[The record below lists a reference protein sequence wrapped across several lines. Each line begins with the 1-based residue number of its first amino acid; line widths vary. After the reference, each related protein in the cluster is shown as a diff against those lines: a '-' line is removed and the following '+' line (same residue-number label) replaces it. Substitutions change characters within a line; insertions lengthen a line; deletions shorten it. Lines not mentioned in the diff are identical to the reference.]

1 MSEVRLLPHQ
11 AACLDQLEGFTRCA
25 IYHDMGLGKTFS
37 GAEKAVHLDPPTIL
51 VICQK
56 SKVQD
61 WLDHFTEFYTNS
73 DLDYC
78 SKDLIFDMTK
88 PKGLQAFMS
97 AAKSTQGCEDSFP
110 FFVVGVINYDLIFR
124 RPILKQLQHFTM
136 VLDESSVIC
145 NENTKRSK
153 TVLNMN
159 PDAVILLS
167 GTPTGG
173 KYEKLWSQ
181 CQLLGWNISKDTY
194 MKSYVQF
201 DWVDIGICMKPV
213 VKGYKNVE
221 HLKKKLREHGAV
233 FLKTEEVIDL
243 PPKIEQHIYLNP
255 TREYKKFM
263 ANDYLMLNQDVELVG
278 DNTLTKIL
286 YARQL
291 CGQYHKEKLGAF
303 RDILQSTD
311 DRLIVFYNYT
321 AELKEMLTI
330 CEDEEKPTSIL
341 NGSTKD
347 LTAYNDRDD
356 SVTFIQ
362 YQAGAMGG
370 NFQKANK
377 MIFFTLPLGKGS
389 CLLWEQAKKR
399 IHRIGQ
405 EKPCFYY
412 YLLVR
417 NSIEIRNY
425 ESLKIGKDYTDEL
438 FRKDDENETV

>member
-1 MSEVRLLPHQ
+1 MSELKLLPHQ
-11 AACLDQLEGFTRCA
+11 KACLEQLEGFTRCA

-37 GAEKAVHLDPPTIL
+37 GAEKAVHLDPAVIL

-56 SKVQD
+56 SKIQD
-61 WLDHFTEFYTNS
+61 WLDHFTEYYTNS
-73 DLDYC
+73 ELDYC
-78 SKDLIFDMTK
+78 SKDLIFNLTRK
-88 PKGLQAFMS
+88 KELQ
-97 AAKSTQGCEDSFP
+97 SFLTAVETAQKDETNFP
-110 FFVVGVINYDLIFR
+110 YYVIGVINYDLIFR
-124 RPILKQLQHFTM
+124 RQILKQLKNFTM
-136 VLDESSVIC
+136 ILDESSVIC

-153 TVLNMN
+153 AVLNMN
-159 PDAVILLS
+159 ASAVILLS

-181 CQLLGWNISKDTY
+181 CRLLGWNISKDTY
-194 MKSYVQF
+194 LKSYVQF
-201 DWVDIGICMKPV
+201 EWVDVGVIVKPV

-233 FLKTEEVIDL
+233 FLKTEEVIEL

-263 ANDYLMLNQDVELVG
+263 AEDYLMLNHNIELVG
-278 DNTLTKIL
+278 DNILTKIL

-303 RDILQSTD
+303 RDLLQSTD

-330 CEDEEKPTSIL
+330 CEDEEKPVSIL

-347 LTAYNDRDD
+347 LSAYEASSD

-377 MIFFTLPLGKGS
+377 MVFFTLPLGKGS

-425 ESLKIGKDYTDEL
+425 ESLKIGRDYTDEL
-438 FRKDDENETV
+438 FREDDKK

>member
-1 MSEVRLLPHQ
+1 MSELKLLPHQ
-11 AACLDQLEGFTRCA
+11 KACLEQLEGFTRCA

-37 GAEKAVHLDPPTIL
+37 GAEKAVHLDPAVIL

-56 SKVQD
+56 SKIQD
-61 WLDHFTEFYTNS
+61 WLDHFTEYYTNS
-73 DLDYC
+73 ELDYC
-78 SKDLIFDMTK
+78 SKDLIFNLTRK
-88 PKGLQAFMS
+88 KELQ
-97 AAKSTQGCEDSFP
+97 SFLTAVETAQKDETNFP
-110 FFVVGVINYDLIFR
+110 YYVIGVINYDLIFR
-124 RPILKQLQHFTM
+124 RQILKQLKNFTM
-136 VLDESSVIC
+136 ILDESSVIC

-153 TVLNMN
+153 AVLNMN
-159 PDAVILLS
+159 ASAVILLS

-181 CQLLGWNISKDTY
+181 CRLLGWNISKDTY
-194 MKSYVQF
+194 LKSYVQF
-201 DWVDIGICMKPV
+201 EWVDVGVIVKPV

-233 FLKTEEVIDL
+233 FLKTEEVIEL

-263 ANDYLMLNQDVELVG
+263 AEDYLMLNHNIELVG
-278 DNTLTKIL
+278 DNILTKIL

-303 RDILQSTD
+303 RDLLQSTD

-330 CEDEEKPTSIL
+330 CEDEEKPVSIL

-347 LTAYNDRDD
+347 LSAYEANSD

-377 MIFFTLPLGKGS
+377 MVFFTLPLGKGS

-425 ESLKIGKDYTDEL
+425 ESLKIGRDYTDEL
-438 FRKDDENETV
+438 FREDDKK